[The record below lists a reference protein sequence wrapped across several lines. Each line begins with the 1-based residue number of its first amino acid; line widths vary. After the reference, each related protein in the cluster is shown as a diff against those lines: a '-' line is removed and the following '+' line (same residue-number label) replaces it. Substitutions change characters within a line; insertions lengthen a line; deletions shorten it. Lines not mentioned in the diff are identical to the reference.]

1 MRNGRTILRVIVG
14 VLFAGHGLQ
23 KLAGWFGGHGL
34 DATGQ
39 AFEGMGLTPG
49 KKHAQAAGLSE
60 TVGGTLLALGALT
73 PVASS
78 MITGTMAVA
87 IDKVHGKNGPW
98 VTEGGFEYN
107 LVLIAVAL
115 ALAAE
120 GPGPFSIDEKL
131 GIEASGAAAAL
142 AALVLGVGG
151 AAAVTRFG
159 VMSDQ
164 RS

>member
-1 MRNGRTILRVIVG
+1 
-14 VLFAGHGLQ
+14 
-23 KLAGWFGGHGL
+23 
-34 DATGQ
+34 
-39 AFEGMGLTPG
+39 MGLTPG
-49 KKHAQAAGLSE
+49 RKHAQAAGLSE

-87 IDKVHGKNGPW
+87 IDKVHAKNGPW

-107 LVLIAVAL
+107 LVLIAVVL

-131 GIEASGAAAAL
+131 GIETSGPAAAL
-142 AALVLGVGG
+142 AALALGVGG
-151 AAAVTRFG
+151 AAAVSRLAVVPSLVVQLGEASCRGPFG
-159 VMSDQ
+159 EGAVLS
-164 RS
+164 SVVVVVEPAG